1 MNKPVPNLHCST
13 MARTYCD
20 VGKEAGRNAVSAEAL
35 IRELLEAAGV
45 ELGGPE
51 LWDITVH
58 DDRLWDRVIRDR
70 ELGFGESYQ
79 DGWWDCPRTDLFLE
93 RVLQLNPNEHISPS
107 PTQIAQT
114 LLSQITNRQNLK
126 KAKENASAHYDVGN
140 DLYERMLDSKMIY
153 SCGYWC
159 DSYDLE
165 GAQTAKLDL
174 ICRKLRL
181 EPGMRLLDIGC
192 GWGGLAKFAAEK
204 YGVDVVGISPA
215 IEQVKVA
222 RERTAGLPV
231 NIKQLDYRSVTG
243 TFDRITSVGMLEHV
257 GPKNYKSFFEAC
269 DSLLADD
276 GQMLHHTIGSN
287 ETKNRTDPWFDKYI
301 FPGGVTPSL
310 GQLTEASQD
319 VFSTEDVHNFGPDY
333 DKTLMAWWE
342 NISERWHEIPNYDE
356 RFRRTWNHYLLTSA
370 ASFRVRNLQL
380 WQIVYTRNRHVVPTY
395 IAVR

>member
-1 MNKPVPNLHCST
+1 MLGDLST
-13 MARTYCD
+13 
-20 VGKEAGRNAVSAEAL
+20 VSAEVL
-35 IRELLEAAGV
+35 IRELLEAAEIEV
-45 ELGGPE
+45 GGPE
-51 LWDITVH
+51 LWDITIH
-58 DDRLWDRVIRDR
+58 DDRVWDRIVRDR
-70 ELGFGESYQ
+70 ELGFGEAYQ

-107 PTQIAQT
+107 KTQIAQT
-114 LLSQITNRQNLK
+114 LLSQVTNRQNLK

-140 DLYERMLDSKMIY
+140 DLYERMLDPKMIY
-153 SCGYWC
+153 SCGYW
-159 DSYDLE
+159 SEAYDLE
-165 GAQTAKLDL
+165 SAQTAKLDL
-174 ICRKLRL
+174 IARKLRL

-215 IEQVKVA
+215 IEQVKLA
-222 RERTAGLPV
+222 RERTAGLSV
-231 NIKQLDYRSVTG
+231 DIKQLDYRSVTG

-310 GQLTEASQD
+310 GQLSEASQ
-319 VFSTEDVHNFGPDY
+319 VKFSTEDVHNFGPDY

-342 NISERWHEIPNYDE
+342 NISAHWDEIPSYDE

-380 WQIVYTRNRHVVPTY
+380 WQIVYTRHRHVVPTY
-395 IAVR
+395 VAVR